1 MSLNAIDL
9 RHNPE
14 KTIQEF
20 LNFKRFKINIV
31 LDNLYD
37 TYNIGSAFRIADG
50 INAQKVIICGLDS
63 AKPPEKQIRKS
74 SMCICDYF
82 AWESYSHIEDF
93 LNRSNGIN
101 LVIEKTENSSNYRN
115 YCDKLVKK
123 AVEFDR
129 EINIIV
135 GNETKGVNPI
145 AFNHGKVLH
154 IPMYGLNNSMNVINA
169 LTVIG
174 NEVAYYYEQSTTQNL

>member
-20 LNFKRFKINIV
+20 QQFKRFKINIV

-50 INAQKVIICGLDS
+50 INAQKIIICGLDS

-82 AWESYSHIEDF
+82 QWEAFNTIEDF
-93 LNRSNGIN
+93 INYTHGIN
-101 LVIEKTENSSNYRN
+101 LIVEKSEFSSNYRN
-115 YCDKLVKK
+115 WCNRLVKK
-123 AVEFDR
+123 AVESHR
-129 EINIIV
+129 EINIII

-145 AFNHGKVLH
+145 IFNYGKILH

-169 LTVIG
+169 LSIIG
-174 NEVAYYYEQSTTQNL
+174 NEVAYCYEQSTTQNL